1 MGDII
6 KETEANLFI
15 NGDINV
21 DKKKGRNEKR
31 DRVRGEGFLC
41 MLCHV

>member
-21 DKKKGRNEKR
+21 DKRKGEMKERQS
-31 DRVRGEGFLC
+31 
-41 MLCHV
+41 